1 MDINIDKLVAR
12 HVMELHDYST
22 EDFSPSTNMNHTL
35 LVMNR
40 LKMLG
45 FSVLLRDCS
54 SEDCGLV
61 KNGEATRE
69 DYLCN
74 VSIGSV
80 YTDKIRYK
88 SIANTAQMAVCL
100 SALKAVGVIGVIHND

>member
-1 MDINIDKLVAR
+1 MDMNIDKLVAE

-22 EDFSPSTNMNHTL
+22 EDFVPSVNMNHTL
-35 LVMNR
+35 LVMKR

-61 KNGEATRE
+61 KSGEATRE

-80 YTDKIRYK
+80 YTEKIRYK
-88 SIANTAQMAVCL
+88 SIASTAQMAVCL
-100 SALKAVGVIGVIHND
+100 SALKAVGVLI